1 MFAKVDYLIDL
12 AGGILFAGLSDGAA
26 DGGTGTDDQGR
37 NHQRKGMVA
46 AALEAGEQL
55 TPFMVKFMRYDLD
68 NGDLFGDQNEDQMKG
83 KSRQENAFRFV
94 QSVMKSINGKRKV
107 QGKAPQEFSL
117 SDDTA
122 TNTGPASGLIT
133 LSDFYASRFVGT
145 PPPLKWLV
153 ANIFKLAAAY
163 MLAGMGEIGKGFS
176 TLHLAMLIA
185 FSRGFIR
192 PQAFGGMVMASG
204 TSLLISC
211 EDSAEVYWSRI
222 DPLDPHCLRHK
233 YPEKLMLISLPD
245 VGGVRPFVVQ
255 GKHGFET
262 TPFYKDFR
270 RQLLEIPDLKFV
282 NFDTMQGL
290 FQCDFNADP
299 AAGQYCAG
307 IQQELATMTGA
318 CVVSNHHMRK
328 PSTEITTPMQAREA
342 IRGTT
347 AIVDGLRGAYALWPA
362 PDKESHR
369 IASDL
374 GLEWQSN
381 LVVKGAIVKSNS
393 AESRH
398 VTTYIRNEYGL
409 LEDRTYDLKRYDP
422 EESLTAMVEAIRQAA
437 ASNSPFYKS
446 GDHGV
451 FKRRSE
457 LPVELRELSR
467 KNLEQMVEDLETQ
480 GRIFNTKKDGIT
492 C

>member
-1 MFAKVDYLIDL
+1 M
-12 AGGILFAGLSDGAA
+12 GWGAA
-26 DGGTGTDDQGR
+26 DDAGNGTGGDQGR
-37 NHQRKGMVA
+37 NNKLKQIFA
-46 AALEAGEQL
+46 ASLEAGDSL
-55 TPFMVKFMRYDLD
+55 NACAKSLLNYDAKHHTPPLFSDATDNQMQGTPLENVLRFM
-68 NGDLFGDQNEDQMKG
+68 
-83 KSRQENAFRFV
+83 
-94 QSVMKSINGKRKV
+94 QSNLKSINRKRKA
-107 QGKAPQEFSL
+107 QGLPPQKFSL
-117 SDDTA
+117 ADDT
-122 TNTGPASGLIT
+122 TTTQTGNTSGLIT
-133 LSDFYASRFVGT
+133 LSDFYSSRFVGT
-145 PPPLKWLV
+145 PPPIRWLV

-163 MLAGMGEIGKGFS
+163 MLAGMGEIGKGFT

-192 PQAFGGMVMASG
+192 PQAFGGTVMESG

-211 EDSAEVYWSRI
+211 EDSAETYWQRI
-222 DPLDPHCLRHK
+222 DELDPQGLRHK
-233 YPEKLMLISLPD
+233 YPDKLILISLPD

-255 GKHGFET
+255 GKHGYET

-318 CVVSNHHMRK
+318 CVISNHHMRK
-328 PSTEITTPMQAREA
+328 PSTEITTPIQAREA

-362 PDKESHR
+362 PDKESRR

-374 GLEWQSN
+374 GLEWMSN

-398 VTTYIRNEYGL
+398 VTTYIRNQYGL
-409 LEDRTYDLKRYDP
+409 LEDRTFDLKRYDP
-422 EESLTAMVEAIRQAA
+422 EELLAALVDAIRQAA
-437 ASNSPFYKS
+437 AATVPFFKS

-457 LPVELRELSR
+457 LPVELREVTR
-467 KNLEQMVEDLETQ
+467 KNLEQMIEDLETQ
-480 GRIFNTKKDGIT
+480 GRIVITKKDGIT